1 MSSVRELDEYF
12 EKLKTD
18 FPIFSE
24 RPDLVYLDN
33 AATTQ
38 KPLAVIEKL
47 KNFYTETN
55 ANVHRAV
62 YRLAEESTM
71 LYEDARKTVADFV
84 GGKATEVV
92 FTKGTTESLNMLAY
106 SLGLS
111 GKYKSFVVPLFEH
124 HSNFVPWQRIAHI
137 TGLKFYPVKIHGGE
151 LSLEDVEAVV
161 KSCEKPFI
169 FSMTGLTNSLGY
181 RPPFEAIVELVHS
194 ADGLFVLDG
203 AQLIPH
209 EAFDFKASGVDF
221 LAFSGHKILG
231 PTGIGVLVGKKEL
244 LEQMNPFQYGGEM
257 IDRVGEQETTFAPV
271 PHKFEAGTP
280 NVAGAV
286 GLAEALRYVKN
297 AGFEKITQHIENLT
311 KNAIEKLTDIPGLIL
326 YCQKKCHG
334 IISFSHEN
342 IHPHDLAELLSR
354 LSGVAVRSGHHC
366 SQQQL
371 KALGVSSL
379 CRASFYL
386 YNTHSDIDKLF
397 YGIKDALRWFS

>member
-1 MSSVRELDEYF
+1 MSSVKELDEYF
-12 EKLKTD
+12 KKLKAD

-38 KPLAVIEKL
+38 KPSAVIEKL
-47 KNFYTETN
+47 RHFYVTAN

-62 YRLAEESTM
+62 YRLAEESTA
-71 LYEDARKTVADFV
+71 LYEESRKTVADFI
-84 GGKATEVV
+84 GTAPEEII
-92 FTKGTTESLNMLAY
+92 FTRGTTESLNLLAY

-111 GKYKSFVVPLFEH
+111 GKYKSFIVPLFEH
-124 HSNFVPWQRIAHI
+124 HSNFVPWQQIAH
-137 TGLKFYPVKIHGGE
+137 TLGLKFYPVKIHGGE
-151 LSLEDVEAVV
+151 LFLEDVEAIV
-161 KSCEKPFI
+161 KSCEKPFV

-181 RPPFEAIVELVHS
+181 RAPFEAVAKLVHS
-194 ADGLFVLDG
+194 AGGIFVLDA

-209 EAFDFKASGVDF
+209 EAFDFAASDIDF

-231 PTGIGVLVGKKEL
+231 PTGIGVLAGKKEL
-244 LEQMNPFQYGGEM
+244 LEQIRPFQYGGEM
-257 IDRVGEQETTFAPV
+257 IDKVGEQDTTFAPV
-271 PHKFEAGTP
+271 PYKFEAGTP
-280 NVAGAV
+280 NIAGAA
-286 GLAEALRYVKN
+286 GLAEALKYVKN
-297 AGFEKITQHIENLT
+297 ISYEKISKHIENLT
-311 KNAIEKLTDIPGLIL
+311 KNAIEKLSVIPGLTL
-326 YCQKKCHG
+326 YCQKNCHG

-371 KALGVSSL
+371 KVLGVSSL

-386 YNTHSDIDKLF
+386 YNTHNDIDKLVA
-397 YGIKDALRWFS
+397 GIQDALRWFS